1 MPSPPTGPCPRV
13 RLGGGLVLGA
23 LSCALLALPDRPLAA
38 GVPAATPVVYAHPL
52 ALGAQPLPQGP
63 VGDRG
68 ETTQPRLSVT
78 PAGGTDGSDIARV
91 AAAAARQTPVSTADS
106 AAPVDVSQVVL
117 GRHAGQQLDGAAG
130 LGAAPAA
137 VAALRF
143 ALTHLGDRYV
153 WGATGPDT
161 WDCSALVQAAYR
173 SAGFELPRVAADQAA
188 VGRAVTVADL
198 LPGDLVFFAT
208 GTTRQS
214 IHHVALYLGNGL
226 VVHAPHTGAVVQV
239 SPLWFDDY
247 AGAVRV
253 TAGVGG
259 GLTAVPPSQQ
269 RLPAAAQ
276 PGPKQ
281 PESPTAT
288 QALAATQA
296 VAATRRPVV
305 AQAPVVGRARQPA
318 AADRTTA
325 TLSVLQ
331 PKPSRATPGRD
342 PAAPSRRPE
351 QPARARATPT
361 RPAPTAGWSSSSS
374 SGQLPPPKAPR
385 SPAAQPTPPAQPRS
399 VAQPT
404 PPAQPTP
411 AARPTSP
418 AQPRSV
424 AHSTPTAD
432 AEPEAH
438 PGAPAVP
445 AVPMLVEGETL
456 HAQLSGPAADAG
468 STFVWQRC
476 VPGVCT
482 TVAGEHKVDYQLTA
496 ADLHTRIR
504 VVVTRRGGQR
514 LSVTTTAVVG
524 TLTAASRA
532 PASLVSPLVPTD
544 AGTLT
549 IVLAAGPHRS
559 LQRPPTL

>member
-1 MPSPPTGPCPRV
+1 M
-13 RLGGGLVLGA
+13 LGL
-23 LSCALLALPDRPLAA
+23 
-38 GVPAATPVVYAHPL
+38 
-52 ALGAQPLPQGP
+52 
-63 VGDRG
+63 
-68 ETTQPRLSVT
+68 
-78 PAGGTDGSDIARV
+78 
-91 AAAAARQTPVSTADS
+91 
-106 AAPVDVSQVVL
+106 
-117 GRHAGQQLDGAAG
+117 HAGQQLDRAAG
-130 LGAAPAA
+130 LAASPPA

-143 ALTHLGDRYV
+143 AMTHLGDRYV

-173 SAGFELPRVAADQAA
+173 SAGLELPRVAADQTA
-188 VGRAVTVADL
+188 VGRAENVADL

-214 IHHVALYLGNGL
+214 IHHVALLSRQRPRGTRPAHRRRCPGQPP
-226 VVHAPHTGAVVQV
+226 VVR
-239 SPLWFDDY
+239 DY

-259 GLTAVPPSQQ
+259 GLTALPPSQQ

-288 QALAATQA
+288 QAI
-296 VAATRRPVV
+296 AATRQPVV

-318 AADRTTA
+318 AANRTTA

-331 PKPSRATPGRD
+331 PKPSPAAPGRD

-351 QPARARATPT
+351 QPARARATTT
-361 RPAPTAGWSSSSS
+361 RPVPAAGWSSPPT

-385 SPAAQPTPPAQPRS
+385 SPAAQPTPPAQP
-399 VAQPT
+399 
-404 PPAQPTP
+404 
-411 AARPTSP
+411 TSP
-418 AQPRSV
+418 AQPRPV

-432 AEPEAH
+432 AEPETH

-445 AVPMLVEGETL
+445 AVPVRVEGETL

-476 VPGVCT
+476 LPGVCT
-482 TVAGEHKVDYQLTA
+482 TIAGEHKDDYQLTA

-544 AGTLT
+544 AGRLT
-549 IVLAAGPHRS
+549 VVLAAGPHRS
-559 LQRPPTL
+559 LQRPPTVRAGHGSLSVHLPDARRDLPGSSVTADRNAATDRGGP

>member
-1 MPSPPTGPCPRV
+1 MPSPFTGPSPRV
-13 RLGGGLVLGA
+13 RLGGGLVLG
-23 LSCALLALPDRPLAA
+23 CALLALPDRPLAA
-38 GVPAATPVVYAHPL
+38 GVPAATPVVYAHPQ
-52 ALGAQPLPQGP
+52 ALGAQRLQQGP

-68 ETTQPRLSVT
+68 ETTQPRLSVMS
-78 PAGGTDGSDIARV
+78 AGGTDGSEIARV
-91 AAAAARQTPVSTADS
+91 AAADARQTPVSTASS

-117 GRHAGQQLDGAAG
+117 GLHAGQQLDRAAG
-130 LGAAPAA
+130 LGASPAA

-143 ALTHLGDRYV
+143 ALTHLKDRYV
-153 WGATGPDT
+153 WSATGPDT

-173 SAGFELPRVAADQAA
+173 SAGLELPRVAADQAA

-208 GTTRQS
+208 GATRQS

-259 GLTAVPPSQQ
+259 GLTAVLPSQQ

-276 PGPKQ
+276 PGPKR

-288 QALAATQA
+288 QALAATRQ
-296 VAATRRPVV
+296 PVV
-305 AQAPVVGRARQPA
+305 AQAPVAGRARQPA
-318 AADRTTA
+318 AANRTTA

-331 PKPSRATPGRD
+331 PKPSPATPGRD

-361 RPAPTAGWSSSSS
+361 RPVPAAGWSSSSS
-374 SGQLPPPKAPR
+374 SGQLPPPAAPR
-385 SPAAQPTPPAQPRS
+385 KPVVPRKPAAQPTAPP
-399 VAQPT
+399 
-404 PPAQPTP
+404 
-411 AARPTSP
+411 RPT

-432 AEPEAH
+432 AGPKAH
-438 PGAPAVP
+438 PGPAVPVVPAVP
-445 AVPMLVEGETL
+445 AVPVLVEGETL
-456 HAQLSGPAADAG
+456 HAQLSGAAADAG
-468 STFVWQRC
+468 STFVWRRC

-482 TVAGEHKVDYQLTA
+482 TVAGEHKGDYQLTA

-514 LSVTTTAVVG
+514 LTATTTAVAAARA
-524 TLTAASRA
+524 AASWA
-532 PASLVSPLVPTD
+532 PASLVSPLVPAD
-544 AGTLT
+544 AGTLS
-549 IVLAAGPHRS
+549 IVLAAGQHRS
-559 LQRPPTL
+559 

>member
-1 MPSPPTGPCPRV
+1 MPSPPTGPSPGV
-13 RLGGGLVLGA
+13 RLGGGLVLGC

-38 GVPAATPVVYAHPL
+38 GVPAATPVVYTHPL

-91 AAAAARQTPVSTADS
+91 AAAAARQTPAPTAGS

-117 GRHAGQQLDGAAG
+117 GLHGGRQLDWAAG
-130 LGAAPAA
+130 LGASPAA

-143 ALTHLGDRYV
+143 ALTHLGDRYL

-173 SAGFELPRVAADQAA
+173 SAGLELPRVAADQAT

-208 GTTRQS
+208 GATRQS

-269 RLPAAAQ
+269 RLPVAAH

-288 QALAATQA
+288 QALAATRQ
-296 VAATRRPVV
+296 PVV
-305 AQAPVVGRARQPA
+305 AQALVVGRARQPA
-318 AADRTTA
+318 AANRTTA

-331 PKPSRATPGRD
+331 PKPSPATPGRD

-351 QPARARATPT
+351 QPARARATTT
-361 RPAPTAGWSSSSS
+361 RPVPAAGWSSPSS

-385 SPAAQPTPPAQPRS
+385 SPAAQPTPPA
-399 VAQPT
+399 
-404 PPAQPTP
+404 
-411 AARPTSP
+411 RPTSP
-418 AQPRSV
+418 AQPRPV

-432 AEPEAH
+432 AEPETH

-445 AVPMLVEGETL
+445 AVPVRVEGETL
-456 HAQLSGPAADAG
+456 HAQLSGAAADAG

-476 VPGVCT
+476 LPGVCT
-482 TVAGEHKVDYQLTA
+482 TIAGEHKVDYQLRA

-544 AGTLT
+544 AGTLS

-559 LQRPPTL
+559 LQRPPTVRARHG